1 MSGGAADPRS
11 PAGQRSHRATVVI
24 PCFNASATLPRALAS
39 IDEPEVEIL
48 VIDDASQDAEAIADL
63 VAQDPRA
70 RLIAKGTR
78 INAAHSRALG
88 IQQACCDTILFLDA
102 DDAYR
107 PGHVARRCAMHKANR
122 AGVAIGRFRL
132 NDGHREWDMPLSTYS
147 GGSLETYIFA
157 DGGDAR
163 SSTLSVSRQALRGTT
178 FDPAL
183 RKHQDWGFALSA
195 WREGRGVM
203 FDPEYGVV
211 IHIGVATRMSAS
223 AQVEASL
230 AFARD
235 HIRDI
240 ANRRRFV
247 MARLR
252 TSLRHGDTNA
262 AREFRRALLA
272 LAPRT
277 RERWGSAAMMLAAQV
292 GIAAPLHRLMT
303 ANR

>member
-1 MSGGAADPRS
+1 MSGVSSTSRS
-11 PAGQRSHRATVVI
+11 PAGQRADRATIVI

-48 VIDDASQDAEAIADL
+48 VIDDASQDGKAIADL
-63 VAQDPRA
+63 VAKDPRA
-70 RLIAKGTR
+70 RLIAKDR
-78 INAAHSRALG
+78 RVNAAHSRALG
-88 IQQACCDTILFLDA
+88 IQQASCDTILFLDA

-107 PGHVARRCAMHKANR
+107 PGHVARRCAMHRGNP

-132 NDGHREWDMPLSTYS
+132 NDGQREWDMPLSAYS

-157 DGGDAR
+157 GGGDAR
-163 SSTLSVSRQALRGTT
+163 SSTLSVSRRALGGTT

-183 RKHQDWGFALSA
+183 RKHQDWGFALAA

-211 IHIGVATRMSAS
+211 IHIGAATRMSAS

-235 HIRDI
+235 HIGDV
-240 ANRRRFV
+240 ANRRRFL

-252 TSLRHGDTNA
+252 TSLRHGDRHA

-272 LAPRT
+272 LAPRPS
-277 RERWGSAAMMLAAQV
+277 ERWGSAAMMVAAQV
-292 GIAAPLHRLMT
+292 GIAAPLHRLM
-303 ANR
+303 AAHR